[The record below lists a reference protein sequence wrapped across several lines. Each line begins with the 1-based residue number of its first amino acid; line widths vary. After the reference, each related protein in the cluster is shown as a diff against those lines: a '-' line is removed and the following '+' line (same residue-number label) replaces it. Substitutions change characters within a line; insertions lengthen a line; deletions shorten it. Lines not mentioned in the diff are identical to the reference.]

1 MMHLCHSAGRRRAA
15 ALLLPL
21 GRRDFTH
28 PGQEYGSVIG
38 RFVSRIFHIIAG
50 VALAG
55 GLAACGDAELQAQ
68 RNEERRQEELEISD
82 ESFFDLFRN
91 QRNPD
96 QGVLINRFLWQA
108 SLDTLSFLPLDTADP
123 FAGVILTGWG
133 SVAGGGS
140 YRVTVLIDDPA
151 LDASSLKV
159 AAFRQQGGR
168 AVPVSDAENNQLED
182 AILTRARQLRIAD
195 SERRN

>member
-28 PGQEYGSVIG
+28 PEQEYGSVIG

-82 ESFFDLFRN
+82 E
-91 QRNPD
+91 
-96 QGVLINRFLWQA
+96 RFA
-108 SLDTLSFLPLDTADP
+108 EDPERGLSAYLRSMEVDPEAAD
-123 FAGVILTGWG
+123 
-133 SVAGGGS
+133 
-140 YRVTVLIDDPA
+140 
-151 LDASSLKV
+151 
-159 AAFRQQGGR
+159 
-168 AVPVSDAENNQLED
+168 
-182 AILTRARQLRIAD
+182 RIG
-195 SERRN
+195 

>member
-28 PGQEYGSVIG
+28 PEQEYGSVIG

-108 SLDTLSFLPLDTADP
+108 SLDTLSFLPLDTADHGREAP
-123 FAGVILTGWG
+123 RARVEDSGQRAVTH
-133 SVAGGGS
+133 
-140 YRVTVLIDDPA
+140 YRSL
-151 LDASSLKV
+151 ASDGRLWV
-159 AAFRQQGGR
+159 AASGADKTTFVVLDR
-168 AVPVSDAENNQLED
+168 AP
-182 AILTRARQLRIAD
+182 
-195 SERRN
+195 

>member
-1 MMHLCHSAGRRRAA
+1 MNRSRLAAFAA
-15 ALLLPL
+15 AATALFLPL
-21 GRRDFTH
+21 
-28 PGQEYGSVIG
+28 
-38 RFVSRIFHIIAG
+38 
-50 VALAG
+50 VALAEE
-55 GLAACGDAELQAQ
+55 AAEAAAPAGD
-68 RNEERRQEELEISD
+68 
-82 ESFFDLFRN
+82 
-91 QRNPD
+91 
-96 QGVLINRFLWQA
+96 WQA